1 MYDNSSFIG
10 SQFSHVLFFV
20 FVFLKRYL
28 LLLFVVGW
36 SFLFFVAPSLAVFM
50 NSGFKRT
57 LCGGKWESLSG
68 NSYPGNYLT
77 STGRL
82 GCCPPGTFMNSSTST
97 VCDAC
102 TAGQYSD
109 VDNDDTSCNLCVDQA
124 KCVASTLNTCS
135 TTSGIATKTPCTS
148 VTAPGYYLDGDK
160 VATCATSDNGA
171 NAATVTCTNGTNQV
185 ATTCNA
191 GYWLDGTTCTSCATS
206 GNGAN
211 AATVTCTSGINQVAT
226 TCNAGYGVVG
236 SACVACD
243 AFTYAVQGN
252 SAECQPCASGSYTD
266 TGTGTTGTTC
276 TSCATSG
283 NGANAATVTCTSGI
297 NQVATTCNAGYGVV
311 GSACVACDAFTYA
324 VQGNSAECQPCAS
337 GSYTDTGTGTTGTTC
352 QACDTS
358 GTGANVAT
366 VTCTSSTNQ
375 VAATCDAGYGLVE
388 SACVACDAFTYAVQ
402 GNSAECQ
409 PCASGSYTDT
419 GTGTTGTTCTSCAT
433 SGNGANAAT
442 VTCTSSTNQVA
453 ATCDAGYGLV
463 ESACVACDAFTYAVQ
478 GNSAECQPC
487 ASGSYTDTGTGT
499 TGTTCTSCATSGN
512 GANAATV
519 TCTSGINQVATT
531 CDAGYGLVE
540 SACVACD
547 AFTYAVQG
555 NSAECQPCASGSYT
569 DTGTGTTGTT
579 CTSCATSGNGA
590 NAATVTCT
598 SGINQVATTCNA
610 GYGVV
615 GSACVAKCSLAD
627 QLVGCTTTQ
636 LAEIAVHYRSQGQ
649 C

>member
-1 MYDNSSFIG
+1 
-10 SQFSHVLFFV
+10 
-20 FVFLKRYL
+20 
-28 LLLFVVGW
+28 
-36 SFLFFVAPSLAVFM
+36 M

-226 TCNAGYGVVG
+226 TCNAGYGLVG

-252 SAECQPCASGSYTD
+252 SAECQTCASGSYTD

-276 TSCATSG
+276 TPCATSG

-297 NQVATTCNAGYGVV
+297 NQVATTCNAGYGLLAVRV
-311 GSACVACDAFTYA
+311 LRVMRLHTPFKATARSVNPVRQVRTPTLELAPPAPRVKPVIPVAPVPTWPQSRARRAPTKSRPLATPVTGWLKVRVLRVMRLHTPFKATARSVNPVRQVRTPTLELAPPAPRVHRVQPVAMVPTRPRSRARRAPTKSRPLATPVTGWLKVRVLRVMRLHTPFKATARSVNPVRQVRTPTLELAPPAPRVHRVQPVAMVPMRPRSRVLRASIKSQPLATPVTGWLKVRVLRVMRLHTPFKATARSVNPVRQVRTPTLELAPPAPRVHRVQPVAMVPMRPRSRVLRASIKSQPPVTLATGLLA
-324 VQGNSAECQPCAS
+324 VRVLQ
-337 GSYTDTGTGTTGTTC
+337 
-352 QACDTS
+352 
-358 GTGANVAT
+358 NVR
-366 VTCTSSTNQ
+366 
-375 VAATCDAGYGLVE
+375 L
-388 SACVACDAFTYAVQ
+388 
-402 GNSAECQ
+402 
-409 PCASGSYTDT
+409 
-419 GTGTTGTTCTSCAT
+419 
-433 SGNGANAAT
+433 
-442 VTCTSSTNQVA
+442 
-453 ATCDAGYGLV
+453 L
-463 ESACVACDAFTYAVQ
+463 
-478 GNSAECQPC
+478 
-487 ASGSYTDTGTGT
+487 
-499 TGTTCTSCATSGN
+499 
-512 GANAATV
+512 
-519 TCTSGINQVATT
+519 IN
-531 CDAGYGLVE
+531 
-540 SACVACD
+540 
-547 AFTYAVQG
+547 
-555 NSAECQPCASGSYT
+555 
-569 DTGTGTTGTT
+569 
-579 CTSCATSGNGA
+579 
-590 NAATVTCT
+590 
-598 SGINQVATTCNA
+598 
-610 GYGVV
+610 
-615 GSACVAKCSLAD
+615 
-627 QLVGCTTTQ
+627 
-636 LAEIAVHYRSQGQ
+636 
-649 C
+649 